1 MLLLF
6 YRTDALI
13 QNTIRNKFRMCTVL
27 TIAHRLNTVMDSD
40 KILVMNGGTV
50 AEFDHP
56 FRLLKNPN
64 GLFYKMVK
72 QTDHATARLLHTTAA
87 EVYVFIV
94 LVYIIYTIHSFLY
107 YRNDLYNQNFMFLRI
122 TRISIYEERTL
133 KEVW

>member
-1 MLLLF
+1 MLYYHKNNIPLMFFPILLLLF

-13 QNTIRNKFRMCTVL
+13 QHTIRNKFRMCTVL

-64 GLFYKMVK
+64 GYFYKMVK
-72 QTDHATARLLHTTAA
+72 QTDHTTARLLHNTAA

-94 LVYIIYTIHSFLY
+94 LVYKKIVYTIHFFLY
-107 YRNDLYNQNFMFLRI
+107 CRNDLLI
-122 TRISIYEERTL
+122 
-133 KEVW
+133 